1 MTATECA
8 DTCKAAAPGGAC
20 RDGIRQHAGARSRV
34 APRLCNSAT
43 CYIGSLPSVE
53 AGRLCRAITISA
65 IPLKT
70 AFAAERLRLPTIL
83 DLATAMG
90 RCVTIKREA
99 HICLSSPHEAGGG
112 TRCMVPALG
121 RFQ

>member
-1 MTATECA
+1 M
-8 DTCKAAAPGGAC
+8 AAFESQN
-20 RDGIRQHAGARSRV
+20 R
-34 APRLCNSAT
+34 
-43 CYIGSLPSVE
+43 
-53 AGRLCRAITISA
+53 A

-99 HICLSSPHEAGGG
+99 HIKWGSKLPHNARFCLWK
-112 TRCMVPALG
+112 TRKVLRRKGFRVWIGNCIICRASLREMGADLYDRKVVLWLHG
-121 RFQ
+121 